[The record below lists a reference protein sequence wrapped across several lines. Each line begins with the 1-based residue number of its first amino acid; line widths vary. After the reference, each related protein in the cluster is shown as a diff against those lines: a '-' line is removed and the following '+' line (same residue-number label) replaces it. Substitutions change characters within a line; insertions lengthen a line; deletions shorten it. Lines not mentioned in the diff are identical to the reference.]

1 MSPAIWVSGNEGLS
15 LKHWLL
21 LFTLSVVVAFL
32 MNVPTHEQVVF
43 DSRVC
48 PGAQNA
54 DACDSEW
61 TQGTFVNA
69 GYSDARL
76 ELKLDFEELI
86 TSDASHFL
94 SVKPAYHDSVRITF
108 FDYRDRPIRI
118 QHKGDQVV
126 PESVSPLDL
135 ERLTFEVP
143 GGARTAEI
151 AIRSVGS
158 LRAALEVDTALDL
171 YRNIV
176 VEMVI
181 RLVIAAFIFL
191 SAIVVTIL
199 AFVERDKLFAYY
211 GVYQLVWTILLVSMS
226 NVLPAVGALPLGVN
240 HHLVGVS
247 AIMTSV
253 VGILLH
259 RKIMV
264 YLIGEGRSTSIMR
277 VLFFIWLGILVAYV
291 AGWQNEA
298 LRLNILGV
306 AVVAFV
312 ASLALARTPA
322 RDRYTGVLLR
332 RVRFSYVFLLIA
344 MTITGVSGAGYGS
357 QIEVT
362 YVHSLLAMIVLSL
375 LFLERFLLERRVASR
390 AKIRQQRLAER
401 EEVLSERLSEQ
412 RVLVSALAHEIKTPL
427 ATLFLKVRTLPNGGE
442 LRNQLERIEH
452 VVSQVYDA
460 QEASVAPKHLT
471 QLQLADCLEDVLGEL
486 SDEVYDLSR
495 IRLGLRGNLEV
506 RLSEFAVCTIIR
518 NLVGNA
524 LKYSDPD
531 SLISVRLWRARQGVV
546 LRVRNS
552 VVESKSLTTH
562 KWFEKYWRA
571 SDSSNEHGMGLGLWL
586 VKYLVDRHGFGLSA
600 KTRDNQVI
608 MTVLFK

>member
-48 PGAQNA
+48 PSTQTS
-54 DACDSEW
+54 DACDSDW
-61 TQGTFVNA
+61 KSGTFVNA
-69 GYSDARL
+69 GYSDSRL

-86 TSDASHFL
+86 TSDASHYL

-108 FDYRDRPIRI
+108 FDYRERPIRI

-151 AIRSVGS
+151 VIRSVGS
-158 LRAALEVDTALDL
+158 LRASLEVNTAIDL

-176 VEMVI
+176 VEMVV

-191 SAIVVTIL
+191 SAVIVTVL
-199 AFVERDKLFAYY
+199 AFFEKDKLFAYY
-211 GVYQLVWTILLVSMS
+211 GVYQLVWTTLLVAMS
-226 NVLPAVGALPLGVN
+226 NVLPAVGLLSLGVN

-264 YLIGEGRSTSIMR
+264 YLIGEGRSTAVMR
-277 VLFFIWLGILVAYV
+277 GLFFIWLGILAAYV
-291 AGWQNEA
+291 AGWHNEA

-322 RDRYTGVLLR
+322 KDRYTGVLLR

-390 AKIRQQRLAER
+390 ARIRQQRLAER

-427 ATLFLKVRTLPNGGE
+427 ATLFLKARTLPNEGE
-442 LRNQLERIEH
+442 IRSQLERIEH

-486 SDEVYDLSR
+486 PEEVYDLSR
-495 IRLGLRGNLEV
+495 IRLGLRGSLET
-506 RLSEFAVCTIIR
+506 RLSEFAVCTIMR

-524 LKYSDPD
+524 LKYSEPG
-531 SLISVRLWRARQGVV
+531 SPISVRLWRARAGVI

-552 VVESKSLTTH
+552 VGEHKRLNTD

-571 SDSSNEHGMGLGLWL
+571 SDSSSEHGMGLGLWL
-586 VKYLVDRHGFGLSA
+586 VKYLADRHGFGLST
-600 KTRDNQVI
+600 KTRGSQVI
-608 MTVLFK
+608 MTILFK